1 MLKKRYELKN
11 SRTGEII
18 PEFKTIVDVTL
29 TDTDIIFEFDCKNSK
44 FYSAYDGYNADL
56 WEGDVCEAFICTD
69 GTRNFYYEIEVAPNN
84 SVFLKYIE
92 NRGTGDIIENEIKE
106 NFVKSSVELM
116 DNDYK
121 LKFSIPLDK
130 IKYSNEKG
138 ILFNIFRIE
147 TEGGIQDKNLLAMN
161 PTMCDT
167 FHNKDYFVELKED

>member
-11 SRTGEII
+11 SRTGESV

-29 TDTDIIFEFDCKNSK
+29 TDTEITFDFDCKNSK
-44 FYSAYDGYNADL
+44 FYSAYDTYNSDL

-69 GTRNFYYEIEVAPNN
+69 GTKRFYYEIEVAPNN
-84 SVFLKYIE
+84 AVFLKYIE
-92 NRGTGDIIENEIKE
+92 NRGAGDIIENEIKE
-106 NFVKSSVELM
+106 NFVKSEVQLNGS
-116 DNDYK
+116 DYK

-130 IKYSNEKG
+130 MGYTKEKG
-138 ILFNIFRIE
+138 ILYNIFRIE

-167 FHNKDYFVELKED
+167 FHSNDFFVELK